1 MYFYVY
7 GFLLMVGAVYGY
19 VPEHSTEQ
27 SPTIES
33 DVSSSGLPFEDTCLF
48 GKPSVF
54 CVVKCQGQDQTAY
67 CDEELVCKCGPETV
81 RVQEDESPAL
91 RFPHNWDLQSL
102 SKSFKDI
109 EDIGSNTTS
118 HIEQHPYNASEPQHK
133 PNSFVF
139 LSIDFG
145 KLFGWNPENDTPADN
160 SVSDTTTTSVPENHT
175 VRQGTGP
182 TSQGARSD
190 WSVQMYAI
198 VLCAILLCLI
208 LLLVVSSYYKKRN
221 DKINLE
227 SIFKTVTVSSSKS

>member
-91 RFPHNWDLQSL
+91 RFPHNWDSQSL
-102 SKSFKDI
+102 SESLKDI
-109 EDIGSNTTS
+109 EDNETITTS
-118 HIEQHPYNASEPQHK
+118 RIEQNPYSTSEPQHK
-133 PNSFVF
+133 LHSFAF
-139 LSIDFG
+139 FSIDFG
-145 KLFGWNPENDTPADN
+145 KLFGLNPKNETPADRPMT
-160 SVSDTTTTSVPENHT
+160 DTATFSAPDNHT
-175 VRQGTGP
+175 VREGTVP
-182 TSQGARSD
+182 PSQAARSD

-198 VLCAILLCLI
+198 ALIVIVLCLL
-208 LLLVVSSYYKKRN
+208 LLLVVSSCYKK
-221 DKINLE
+221 KKGKANLE